1 MLYALRK
8 LWALDWREDLSRLLQ
23 RRLWL
28 RLLDLLLL
36 RHAFVIAVFVFGLGI
51 HVGWLWWWSSWG
63 KGGGS
68 ARGELCVCAVIVVGP
83 QATLGSNRTR
93 KMADVDS
100 GKFAGQWRGQSGT
113 LFFRPPKLYKTF
125 S

>member
-1 MLYALRK
+1 MVMLYALRK

-51 HVGWLWWWSSWG
+51 HVGWWWWWSS
-63 KGGGS
+63 
-68 ARGELCVCAVIVVGP
+68 
-83 QATLGSNRTR
+83 
-93 KMADVDS
+93 
-100 GKFAGQWRGQSGT
+100 
-113 LFFRPPKLYKTF
+113 
-125 S
+125 